1 MIKGLFDEYN
11 WNRDIALQIS
21 ACLLLANLV
30 DPFECVQKLKH
41 VIGVKL

>member
-21 ACLLLANLV
+21 PCLLLANLV
-30 DPFECVQKLKH
+30 DLFEYMQ
-41 VIGVKL
+41 